1 MKMKKYFIYLMM
13 AFAAVTANACGN
25 DDPAQE
31 QPGTEQPE
39 DNGTSDVPSGNSNIL
54 IAYFSATGNTQT
66 VAQHI
71 ADLLRADIFRIEAA
85 DEYNTSP
92 DPYADSERIQD
103 EAYNNL
109 RPDVKT
115 LPEEEDIAAYDTIF
129 VGSPIWWHQP
139 AMVVCTFLEHYDLS
153 GKVIIPFFTYGATT
167 YLNEAMQRIYDS
179 TPKSI
184 HIPETLPED
193 IDPDNIQEPQN
204 DDAGINMP
212 GRSESSVENWLREI
226 GIIK

>member
-54 IAYFSATGNTQT
+54 VAYFSATGNTQT
-66 VAQHI
+66 VARHI
-71 ADLLRADIFRIEAA
+71 ADMLRADIFRIEAA

-103 EAYNNL
+103 EA
-109 RPDVKT
+109 
-115 LPEEEDIAAYDTIF
+115 
-129 VGSPIWWHQP
+129 
-139 AMVVCTFLEHYDLS
+139 
-153 GKVIIPFFTYGATT
+153 
-167 YLNEAMQRIYDS
+167 
-179 TPKSI
+179 
-184 HIPETLPED
+184 
-193 IDPDNIQEPQN
+193 
-204 DDAGINMP
+204 
-212 GRSESSVENWLREI
+212 
-226 GIIK
+226 

>member
-54 IAYFSATGNTQT
+54 VAYFSATGNTQT

-115 LPEEEDIAAYDTIF
+115 LPEEEDIAAYDTIL

-139 AMVVCTFLEHYDLS
+139 AMV
-153 GKVIIPFFTYGATT
+153 G
-167 YLNEAMQRIYDS
+167 M
-179 TPKSI
+179 
-184 HIPETLPED
+184 HIPRALRPERESNNT
-193 IDPDNIQEPQN
+193 ILYLWGYNIF
-204 DDAGINMP
+204 
-212 GRSESSVENWLREI
+212 
-226 GIIK
+226 K